1 MKHSLFLAVPW
12 MHAELI
18 DLPEDCLTLLPG
30 LPPYAGR
37 TWQPADLPWTGAEA
51 SACLAEFERAV
62 LDGAAGTPVQS
73 LYAAQDPSGLSESEA
88 SALRE
93 MAGGNAE
100 PQSTAAARRAQH
112 ILLLAWLK
120 EKQSL
125 EMAALES
132 HIAQKRHSLNLLLS
146 GRKMLEERPSAVPEA
161 SLPPWRETFAAI
173 LTFLPSMP
181 QDTAFYVCSPDMAGT
196 ILEDLSAGHPG
207 GPLSMPA
214 SDLARLCGTAAEKTL
229 RELSG
234 PEQQRRITLYFPENI
249 RRQTP

>member
-30 LPPYAGR
+30 LPLHAGR

-73 LYAAQDPSGLSESEA
+73 LYAAPYSGGFSESEA
-88 SALRE
+88 AALRE
-93 MAGGNAE
+93 MAGVEAV

-112 ILLLAWLK
+112 VLLLAWLK

-125 EMAALES
+125 EMAELEA
-132 HIAQKRHSLNLLLS
+132 HIAQKRHSLSLLLS
-146 GRKMLEERPSAVPEA
+146 GRKILAERPPSVPEA
-161 SLPPWRETFAAI
+161 SLPSWRETFAAI

-181 QDTAFYVCSPDMAGT
+181 QDTAFYVCSPEMAGA
-196 ILEDLSAGHPG
+196 ILEEHSAGHPG
-207 GPLSMPA
+207 SPLSMSV
-214 SDLARLCGTAAEKTL
+214 SDLARLCGTAAEKML
-229 RELSG
+229 HELPG
-234 PEQQRRITLYFPENI
+234 PERQRRIPLYFPENI